1 MCIRDGF
8 NNRDP
13 EFGEEVIHRP
23 FWIRVATVP
32 KQEPLTHT
40 SGTLGI
46 RTAEVDPLL
55 EPSAES
61 WLR

>member
-1 MCIRDGF
+1 MCIRDVF
-8 NNRDP
+8 NYRDP
-13 EFGEEVIHRP
+13 EFGEEVINRR
-23 FWIRVATVP
+23 FWIRVATVS

-40 SGTLGI
+40 SGTLRI
-46 RTAEVDPLL
+46 RAAEVDPLL